1 MSTRRQRQL
10 QRKKSAEQGAV
21 KNPNSFSASYS
32 GPLPPPSFLNQF
44 EQIVPGSAERIIQY
58 SEREQAHRHKI
69 EDLQTETIAKTS
81 LINARADAIGRV
93 FGVFFLMGT
102 FGVAVYF
109 SVFEKDF
116 GFATLFYSPSII
128 FAIISLIK
136 GRKK

>member
-1 MSTRRQRQL
+1 M
-10 QRKKSAEQGAV
+10 QRKKSAEQNAV
-21 KNPNSFSASYS
+21 KPNSYSASYS

-44 EQIVPGSAERIIQY
+44 EQIVPGSAERIIRY
-58 SEREQAHRHKI
+58 SEREQEHRHNI
-69 EDLQTETIAKTS
+69 EDLRTETIAKTS
-81 LINARADAIGRV
+81 LINAVADAIGRV

-136 GRKK
+136 GKKK